1 MRSQREVTLKDD
13 LELRDRLDIYR
24 NFLLYCLSG
33 EVVALP
39 MGSTV
44 VVERD
49 SSEFARLVR
58 TLPPHA
64 QAFLASC
71 ASEHRRWAL
80 LRRMLMARWL
90 LSLPHNA
97 AKNDIDFVALKRPS
111 SFSMKR
117 GHACLHPERI

>member
-49 SSEFARLVR
+49 SSEFARLVC
-58 TLPPHA
+58 TLSPLPPSLSSCA
-64 QAFLASC
+64 AEQAFVGTS
-71 ASEHRRWAL
+71 HRV
-80 LRRMLMARWL
+80 L
-90 LSLPHNA
+90 LSRWSL
-97 AKNDIDFVALKRPS
+97 S
-111 SFSMKR
+111 
-117 GHACLHPERI
+117 

>member
-1 MRSQREVTLKDD
+1 MRSQKDVTLSDD

-49 SSEFARLVR
+49 SSEFARLVC
-58 TLPPHA
+58 TLPP
-64 QAFLASC
+64 LPPVLPSC
-71 ASEHRRWAL
+71 AAEHRFWA
-80 LRRMLMARWL
+80 RH
-90 LSLPHNA
+90 S
-97 AKNDIDFVALKRPS
+97 
-111 SFSMKR
+111 
-117 GHACLHPERI
+117 GYCCHACPDLTIQRRRHFTVQIRIHK

>member
-1 MRSQREVTLKDD
+1 MRSQREVTLADD
-13 LELRDRLDIYR
+13 LELRDRLDVYR

-58 TLPPHA
+58 RWVPEALRCCTMLP
-64 QAFLASC
+64 
-71 ASEHRRWAL
+71 
-80 LRRMLMARWL
+80 
-90 LSLPHNA
+90 
-97 AKNDIDFVALKRPS
+97 
-111 SFSMKR
+111 
-117 GHACLHPERI
+117 

>member
-58 TLPPHA
+58 TLPPLLPPH
-64 QAFLASC
+64 LTC
-71 ASEHRRWAL
+71 AAERCCWAH
-80 LRRMLMARWL
+80 
-90 LSLPHNA
+90 HN
-97 AKNDIDFVALKRPS
+97 R
-111 SFSMKR
+111 
-117 GHACLHPERI
+117 

>member
-1 MRSQREVTLKDD
+1 MRSQKEVTLAND

-58 TLPPHA
+58 RTDTG
-64 QAFLASC
+64 QAHCSVQSTVVF
-71 ASEHRRWAL
+71 RT
-80 LRRMLMARWL
+80 WL
-90 LSLPHNA
+90 GWVQN
-97 AKNDIDFVALKRPS
+97 
-111 SFSMKR
+111 
-117 GHACLHPERI
+117 